1 MHSYCALPSED
12 NLSWI
17 LAVTDYGPQR
27 YISMVQKG
35 NVVGTQFH
43 PEKSGQVGLK
53 ILSNFL
59 EKFVS
64 KVVTTSIPP
73 PPPLS
78 LQDVYNKTLYTPTQL
93 SKRIIAC
100 LDVRS
105 NDDGDLVVTKGDQYD
120 VRENTGN
127 GAATGRY
134 TSILIDNIFEFVDR
148 LQFILLFCILLC
160 CAEVRCVI

>member
-105 NDDGDLVVTKGDQYD
+105 NDEGDLVVTKGDQYD

-134 TSILIDNIFEFVDR
+134 TSIIIDNIFKYVDS
-148 LQFILLFCILLC
+148 FCNLFCCSVFC
-160 CAEVRCVI
+160 CAAQRFGA